1 MKRIIKSLPM
11 FIAVAALMSVA
22 AAGCATTG
30 TSPESAPAAQAGFAG
45 YKWQVVTIDHG
56 GKETPVPAR
65 YAVYL
70 LFAPDGQFGAHE
82 PVNYHGGIYHQTGDG
97 FTTSGMVSTAVGY
110 AGHDPVVLLS
120 VGAIST
126 FDNGVHAEVRP
137 TGDRLA
143 VTVGGYLLT
152 CQRDGRQADFPP
164 ARPT

>member
-1 MKRIIKSLPM
+1 V
-11 FIAVAALMSVA
+11 AVLVSVA
-22 AAGCATTG
+22 AAGCVAASG
-30 TSPESAPAAQAGFAG
+30 PSPTLEPNARTGFAG
-45 YKWQVVTIDHG
+45 YKWLVVTIDHG

-70 LFAPDGQFGAHE
+70 LFAPDGRFGADE
-82 PVNYHGGIYHQTGDG
+82 PVNYHGGTYHQTSDR
-97 FTTSGMVSTAVGY
+97 FTTGDMVSTAVGY

-126 FDNGVHAEVRP
+126 FDNGVYAEVRL

-143 VTVGGYLLT
+143 VMVGGYLLT